1 MDRNELLRFAADKA
15 QESLKG
21 GKMHGKTWVGIA
33 VVAGVVL
40 VGFIAYRLLLIE
52 LITRLR

>member
-21 GKMHGKTWVGIA
+21 GKMHSKTWVGIA

>member
-1 MDRNELLRFAADKA
+1 MDRNELLRLAADKA

-21 GKMHGKTWVGIA
+21 GKMNGKTWVGIA

-40 VGFIAYRLLLIE
+40 VGFIAYRLLLVE
-52 LITRLR
+52 LITRLH